1 MSLAVAPFTRR
12 QAMERAARATAYPV
26 GYCARWTREQYG
38 IAPSGDVDGDRD
50 VDAVDAWE
58 RATLRHTD
66 RNPPPGVPVYWSG
79 GRSGHGHIAISWPGG
94 MIRSTDAPIVG
105 RVGTVT
111 LAYPE
116 KDWGL
121 RYLGWSEDLNG
132 VLIPVDK
139 PRRPEQIRAALKALR
154 ARLAVAGPVE
164 AKRIR
169 TAIAKLLRIKKR

>member
-1 MSLAVAPFTRR
+1 MTATAPFTRR
-12 QAMERAARATAYPV
+12 QALDRAALSTTYPA

-38 IAPSGDVDGDRD
+38 IAPSGDVDGDGD

-79 GRSGHGHIAISWPGG
+79 GRNGHGHLAMSWPGG
-94 MIRSTDAPIVG
+94 MIRGTDSPIRG
-105 RVGTVT
+105 RIGTVT
-111 LAYPE
+111 LGYPE

-132 VLIPVDK
+132 VLIAAGDV
-139 PRRPEQIRAALKALR
+139 PRRPAEIRAALKSLR
-154 ARLAVAGPVE
+154 ARLKAAGPVE

-169 TAIAKLLRIKKR
+169 AAIARLLRIGER